1 MDDLPLTWFN
11 GALLNYAENL
21 LHCDDSEKIAIYS
34 QSNRNLIFVFVNI
47 CIFHILLYEGEA
59 FTKTRSI
66 TFKNLRSRVHLY
78 QAKLKKLG
86 IKRGD
91 RVVGYM
97 PNCIE
102 YVEAK
107 LATISLGA
115 VWSCAS
121 PDFGSQ
127 VKYSRF

>member
-1 MDDLPLTWFN
+1 MKK
-11 GALLNYAENL
+11 LLFILKVNKNKFFFSNL
-21 LHCDDSEKIAIYS
+21 FIQKNSSCK
-34 QSNRNLIFVFVNI
+34 
-47 CIFHILLYEGEA
+47 GEA
-59 FTKTRSI
+59 FTKTKSI
-66 TFKNLRSRVHLY
+66 TFKNLRKRIKIY
-78 QAKLKKLG
+78 QANLKKLG

-127 VKYSRF
+127 VKF